1 MWGEGIESN
10 IIFPAVIYLGK
21 QIMKGICRKGERQE
35 INLLLVK
42 DIEKDIEIVTVKAR
56 CREIRE
62 VDKIIEYNTHSDLL
76 RRRVMILF
84 FYWRCSVCS

>member
-1 MWGEGIESN
+1 M
-10 IIFPAVIYLGK
+10 
-21 QIMKGICRKGERQE
+21 
-35 INLLLVK
+35 LLVK

-84 FYWRCSVCS
+84 FFGGVPYALEKGAVCSFVSGSIVESAKWRLLP